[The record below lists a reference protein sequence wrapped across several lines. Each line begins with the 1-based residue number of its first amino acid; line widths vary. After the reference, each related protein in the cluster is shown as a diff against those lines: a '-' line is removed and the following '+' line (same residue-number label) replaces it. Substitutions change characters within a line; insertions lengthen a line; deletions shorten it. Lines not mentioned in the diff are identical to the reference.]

1 MIKTQK
7 YLIIKMKH
15 KILILDDNQM
25 VLGLLNFKLKD
36 IYELRLAPTVQ
47 TARTLITENNIP
59 DLLITDLNLGEES
72 GLSFLKEI
80 KANPHLAQ
88 MPILVLS
95 GEEKYETR
103 IECLALGVDDY
114 VIKPFHPEELKLR
127 IEKILSTQ
135 NTPPNESIKTEE
147 VQVDLPEP
155 QMSFRKRAFDVILS
169 LSALIMLLPIFLLV
183 AISIKIDSKGPFL
196 YLSKRVGAGYKV
208 FNLYKFRTMKV
219 NADKDI
225 AAMTAANMYNT
236 TVEVIEEKVT
246 QKELIYDGGWISEQ
260 ALKNKTEN
268 TAAFMK
274 FQNDPRITRLGTFLR
289 NTSLDEL
296 PQLFNILK
304 GDMSIVGNRPLP
316 LYEAEKLTKDESAAR
331 FLAPAGLTGLWQ
343 VTKRG
348 KTGVSEKERMELDN
362 TYARKHN
369 WRLDIKLIIK
379 TFPAV
384 FQSEK
389 M

>member
-1 MIKTQK
+1 
-7 YLIIKMKH
+7 MKK
-15 KILILDDNQM
+15 KILIIDDNQM
-25 VLGLLNFKLKD
+25 VLGLLNFKLKESYD
-36 IYELRLAPTVQ
+36 LRLAPTLQ
-47 TARTLITENNIP
+47 TARILLTGDQLP
-59 DLLITDLNLGEES
+59 YLLIIDLNLGEEN
-72 GLSFLKEI
+72 GLTFIKEI
-80 KANPHLAQ
+80 KATPQFASI
-88 MPILVLS
+88 PILVLS
-95 GEEKYETR
+95 GEEKSEIR
-103 IECLALGVDDY
+103 IECLETGADDY
-114 VIKPFHPEELKLR
+114 VVKPFHPEELKLR
-127 IEKILSTQ
+127 IVKILSQKRTQ
-135 NTPPNESIKTEE
+135 QIETLEIEDVLEK
-147 VQVDLPEP
+147 LPKP
-155 QMSFRKRAFDVILS
+155 QMSIGKRMFDVVFSFFAI
-169 LSALIMLLPIFLLV
+169 AILLPVLILV

-196 YLSKRVGAGYKV
+196 YLSKRVGAGYKI
-208 FNLYKFRTMKV
+208 FDLYKFRTMKV

-225 AAMTAANMYNT
+225 TAMNAANMYNKP
-236 TVEVIEEKVT
+236 VEIIKENET
-246 QKELIYDGGWISEQ
+246 HEELIYDGGWTSEN
-260 ALKNKTEN
+260 ALKKKKES

-274 FQNDPRITRLGTFLR
+274 FQNDPRITRLGAFLR

-348 KTGVSEKERMELDN
+348 KSAVSEKERMELDN
-362 TYARKHN
+362 TYAYKHN
-369 WRLDIKLIIK
+369 LLFDLKLILK

>member
-1 MIKTQK
+1 
-7 YLIIKMKH
+7 MKK
-15 KILILDDNQM
+15 KILIIDDNQM

-36 IYELRLAPTVQ
+36 SYELRLAPTLQ
-47 TARTLITENNIP
+47 TARMLINESNIP
-59 DLLITDLNLGEES
+59 DLLIIDLNLGEES
-72 GLSFLKEI
+72 GLSFIKEI
-80 KANPHLAQ
+80 KANRLYSQ
-88 MPILVLS
+88 IPILVLS
-95 GEEKYETR
+95 GEEKSEVR
-103 IECLALGVDDY
+103 IECLELGADDY
-114 VIKPFHPEELKLR
+114 VVKPFHPEELKLR
-127 IEKILSTQ
+127 IEKILS
-135 NTPPNESIKTEE
+135 IKRTSATEPLQPE
-147 VQVDLPEP
+147 DVLVKLPKP
-155 QMSFRKRAFDVILS
+155 QMSFRKRAFDVVLS
-169 LSALIMLLPIFLLV
+169 FLAIVLLFPVLFLV
-183 AISIKIDSKGPFL
+183 AIMIKIDSKGPFL

-208 FNLYKFRTMKV
+208 FDLYKFRTMKI

-225 AAMTAANMYNT
+225 SAMNAANMYNKT
-236 TVEVIEEKVT
+236 TEVIEEKGMNA
-246 QKELIYDGGWISEQ
+246 ELIYDGGWTSEQ
-260 ALKNKTEN
+260 ALKNKKEN

-362 TYARKHN
+362 TYAHQHN
-369 WRLDIKLIIK
+369 WLFDIKLILK

>member
-1 MIKTQK
+1 
-7 YLIIKMKH
+7 MKH
-15 KILILDDNQM
+15 KILIIDDNQM

-36 IYELRLAPTVQ
+36 NYELRLAPTLE
-47 TARTLITENNIP
+47 TARMLITENNIP

-72 GLSFLKEI
+72 GLSFIKEI
-80 KANPHLAQ
+80 KTNPLFSQ
-88 MPILVLS
+88 IPILVLS
-95 GEEKYETR
+95 GEEKYEVR
-103 IECLALGVDDY
+103 IECLELGVDDY

-127 IEKILSTQ
+127 IEKILRIQRNPRIESLE
-135 NTPPNESIKTEE
+135 NEEI
-147 VQVDLPEP
+147 QVDLPEP
-155 QMSFRKRAFDVILS
+155 QMSFRKRAFDIVLSFGAIIL
-169 LSALIMLLPIFLLV
+169 LLPIFLIV

-208 FNLYKFRTMKV
+208 FDLYKFRTMKV
-219 NADKDI
+219 NADQDI
-225 AAMTAANMYNT
+225 SAMTAANMYNK
-236 TVEVIEEKVT
+236 TVQNIEEKGT
-246 QKELIYDGGWISEQ
+246 QAELIYDGGWTSEQ
-260 ALKNKTEN
+260 ALKNKMES

-274 FQNDPRITRLGTFLR
+274 FQNDPRITRLGAFLR

-362 TYARKHN
+362 TYAHKHN

>member
-1 MIKTQK
+1 
-7 YLIIKMKH
+7 MKK
-15 KILILDDNQM
+15 KILIIDDNQM

-36 IYELRLAPTVQ
+36 TYELRLAPTLA
-47 TARTLITENNIP
+47 TARMLINDNNIP
-59 DLLITDLNLGEES
+59 DLLVIDLNLGEES
-72 GLSFLKEI
+72 GLSFIKEI
-80 KANPHLAQ
+80 KANQLYSQ
-88 MPILVLS
+88 IPILVLS
-95 GEEKYETR
+95 GEEKSEIR
-103 IECLALGVDDY
+103 IECLELGADDY
-114 VIKPFHPEELKLR
+114 VVKPFHPEELKLR
-127 IEKILSTQ
+127 IEKILSIQ
-135 NTPPNESIKTEE
+135 RMPQSQPLRAEDVLVK
-147 VQVDLPEP
+147 LPKP
-155 QMSFRKRAFDVILS
+155 QMSFRKRAFDMVLS
-169 LSALIMLLPIFLLV
+169 FWAIAFLLPVFLLV
-183 AISIKIDSKGPFL
+183 ALLIKIDSKGPFL

-208 FNLYKFRTMKV
+208 FDLYKFRTMKV
-219 NADKDI
+219 NADQDI
-225 AAMTAANMYNT
+225 SAMNAANMYNKP
-236 TVEVIEEKVT
+236 VEIIEENGT
-246 QKELIYDGGWISEQ
+246 NAELIYDGGWTSEQ
-260 ALKNKTEN
+260 ALKNKKEGS
-268 TAAFMK
+268 AAFMK
-274 FQNDPRITRLGTFLR
+274 FQNDPRITRLGAFLR

-362 TYARKHN
+362 TYAYQHN
-369 WRLDIKLIIK
+369 WLLDLKLIIK